1 MCCTNCHVRG
11 VGEEGGRGM
20 CGRVMIMCVYFLLQ
34 AADDGSGVVKRGR
47 RGRGR
52 GRGRGG
58 RMAIENETGKK

>member
-1 MCCTNCHVRG
+1 MCS
-11 VGEEGGRGM
+11 
-20 CGRVMIMCVYFLLQ
+20 RVMIMCVHFLLQ

-58 RMAIENETGKK
+58 RMAIENETGEKCDVL